1 MRKCTKW
8 AIIAVSCC
16 LLASLARACAPK
28 YDQTA
33 AQPTNNQAPAF
44 NLVEEFEQSKDQ
56 FDEIFGQEETQT
68 NSLGK

>member
-1 MRKCTKW
+1 MRKGTKW

-28 YDQTA
+28 YDQTN
-33 AQPTNNQAPAF
+33 AQSTNNQAPAF